1 MPVIIQLPINEP
13 GTETAPGSRNGAGG
27 AESGSR
33 PPIDGRLQRNPFALL
48 DDAEL
53 VDRQRL
59 RLREMFWV
67 SVIAHGMLI
76 IAFITAAPHLIRS
89 RAIPTAL
96 QDFLANH
103 QLTYVELPPTP
114 KPAVPK

>member
-1 MPVIIQLPINEP
+1 MNEP
-13 GTETAPGSRNGAGG
+13 GAERAQESRTGAGG
-27 AESGSR
+27 ADKGPR

-48 DDAEL
+48 DDTEL

-67 SVIAHGMLI
+67 SVIVHGILI